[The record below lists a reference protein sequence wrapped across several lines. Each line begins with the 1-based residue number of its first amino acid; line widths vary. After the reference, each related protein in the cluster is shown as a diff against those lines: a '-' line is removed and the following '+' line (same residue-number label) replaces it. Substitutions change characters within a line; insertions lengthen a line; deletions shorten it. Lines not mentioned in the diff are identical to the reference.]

1 VFTFKRVY
9 SVYERLH
16 SVNLN
21 DIAKKSGAAMAK
33 FDFKNQPKQ
42 LLAKRETFCDLIQ
55 N

>member
-21 DIAKKSGAAMAK
+21 DNVKKSGAAMTK
-33 FDFKNQPKQ
+33 FDFENQPKQ
-42 LLAKRETFCDLIQ
+42 LLAKRDIFAT
-55 N
+55 